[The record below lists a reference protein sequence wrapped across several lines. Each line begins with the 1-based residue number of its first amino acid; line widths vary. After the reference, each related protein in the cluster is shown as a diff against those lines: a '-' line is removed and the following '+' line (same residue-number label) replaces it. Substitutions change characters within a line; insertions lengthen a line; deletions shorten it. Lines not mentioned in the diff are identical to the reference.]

1 MYIVLVTAILHRH
14 TFPESYFW
22 ETPEGYEWLRVLV
35 FATIYIFGIKQGIGS
50 EVLSE
55 FFHLLRLNRQIA
67 VSPTALRRL
76 EAQMRKDILTY
87 QQEQHQKLK
96 LTPVQLEIIAGADET
111 FFPGLPGIVLVL
123 MDLVS
128 GYILLEKKTSDR
140 KYQTWFDQ
148 VQAALYQIG
157 ATVSIKSLVSDRA
170 KALVQLAVQGLGC
183 QSLPDLFHGMR
194 CLSRTIGARLGNQ
207 LARTKRQLQQTM
219 REITSLHLREKPIS
233 LKLSQRLSR
242 LQEQYHFLETGV
254 ETYHSLLHQIST
266 IVHPFALDC
275 SGFQTGTDVASA
287 LRKLLPLLAALGQ
300 TYQVSKIEKALEQFS
315 CQIFGWS
322 GGD

>member
-1 MYIVLVTAILHRH
+1 
-14 TFPESYFW
+14 
-22 ETPEGYEWLRVLV
+22 
-35 FATIYIFGIKQGIGS
+35 
-50 EVLSE
+50 
-55 FFHLLRLNRQIA
+55 
-67 VSPTALRRL
+67 
-76 EAQMRKDILTY
+76 
-87 QQEQHQKLK
+87 
-96 LTPVQLEIIAGADET
+96 
-111 FFPGLPGIVLVL
+111 
-123 MDLVS
+123 
-128 GYILLEKKTSDR
+128 
-140 KYQTWFDQ
+140 
-148 VQAALYQIG
+148 
-157 ATVSIKSLVSDRA
+157 
-170 KALVQLAVQGLGC
+170 
-183 QSLPDLFHGMR
+183 
-194 CLSRTIGARLGNQ
+194 
-207 LARTKRQLQQTM
+207 M

-266 IVHPFALDC
+266 IVHPFALDG